1 MAGRGQDVDSGHAA
15 ARSTRRTASRACCP
29 WWASSPRSSTADGRT
44 RTYTTV
50 TGETAESRYIFHRNG
65 GRIGDFRKAWTAAC
79 IAAGFAKPKL
89 RRDGRPVL
97 DRKGQPV
104 MRATLIF
111 HDLRR
116 SAVRNLVAAGVN
128 QSVAMRATGHQTT
141 SVFQR
146 YRIVF
151 DDDVR
156 AALERTQ
163 AALANVVEGP
173 APAGQGHN
181 SGHEMAAVIHSP
193 GLSR

>member
-1 MAGRGQDVDSGHAA
+1 MLPLVGEFAEIIDRRRQDPYVHDRHGRNCRVAVHLPSKRRPDRRLPQGLDGGMHRGRFCQAEAPSRRSPGARPQGA
-15 ARSTRRTASRACCP
+15 ARHA
-29 WWASSPRSSTADGRT
+29 
-44 RTYTTV
+44 
-50 TGETAESRYIFHRNG
+50 
-65 GRIGDFRKAWTAAC
+65 
-79 IAAGFAKPKL
+79 
-89 RRDGRPVL
+89 RDV
-97 DRKGQPV
+97 
-104 MRATLIF
+104 IF

-116 SAVRNLVAAGVN
+116 SAVRNLMAAGVN
-128 QSVAMRATGHQTT
+128 QSVAMRATGHQTI

-181 SGHEMAAVIHSP
+181 SGHKMAAVIHSP